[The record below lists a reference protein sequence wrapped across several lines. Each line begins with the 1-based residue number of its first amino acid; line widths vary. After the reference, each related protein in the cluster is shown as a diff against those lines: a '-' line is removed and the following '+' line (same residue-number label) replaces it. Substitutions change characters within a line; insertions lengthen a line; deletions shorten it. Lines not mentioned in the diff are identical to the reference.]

1 MNELLTSTQYRE
13 EMVNRYRSL
22 VRNTKPELSKDEQKL
37 LRQAFNLALDESK
50 HRTSFTGDPFIFQP
64 LEISRILATEL
75 NLGLTSIISSL
86 LYTYVRD
93 GFIPLEKVQ
102 QLFGKNI
109 ARIID
114 SLIKISSIDARDT
127 SMQTENFRK
136 LILSLST
143 DVRVILIKLA
153 ERLNYMRNLD
163 NLPPE
168 QQIKMATESLE
179 LYAPLGHRL
188 GLYTLKS
195 ELEDLALKYTEPE
208 DYHSIE
214 KKLEASKEK
223 RNRFIRDFIKP
234 IKDELIKHQFK
245 FEIKGRT
252 KSIYSIWR
260 KMRRQDVG
268 FDEVYDK
275 FAIRIIMDSPL
286 DKEKS
291 DCWQVYSIVTDFYQP
306 NPLRLRDWI
315 SVPKSNGY
323 ESLHTTVV
331 VPGGQ
336 WVEVQIRTARMNEIA
351 EKGFAA
357 HWKYKGIESDKGA
370 DDWLNKVRE
379 VLETAEPDASNFVDD
394 FKLSLYAKEI
404 FVFTPQGD
412 LKKLPA
418 GATVL
423 DFAFDIHS
431 NLGMTCVG
439 AKVNNK
445 NMPIRYPLKNGD
457 NVEIISSKSQ
467 KPKEDWLDFVVT
479 SKAKTKI
486 KLALKEELL
495 KEAEVGKEML
505 RRRLRNWKLSLNDQ
519 NVTKILKNYKLK
531 TAVDLYHSIATGKID
546 VSEIKELILESAAES
561 IKKTEKIETP
571 VLEKIVKPQLPSSED
586 FLLIDDK
593 TDKLDYQLSKC
604 CNPIF
609 GDPIFGFVTINEGI
623 KIHRTSCPNAREMI
637 AKYGYRVVNA
647 RWARTE
653 GDNAFF
659 QATIKVTGID
669 DVGIVSNIS
678 DVISKDLKVN
688 MRSISVD
695 TNDGVFEGVIKVFIH
710 NTNHLQTLIRKL
722 AKVKGVLKVSRL
734 ENI

>member
-1 MNELLTSTQYRE
+1 
-13 EMVNRYRSL
+13 
-22 VRNTKPELSKDEQKL
+22 
-37 LRQAFNLALDESK
+37 
-50 HRTSFTGDPFIFQP
+50 
-64 LEISRILATEL
+64 
-75 NLGLTSIISSL
+75 
-86 LYTYVRD
+86 
-93 GFIPLEKVQ
+93 
-102 QLFGKNI
+102 
-109 ARIID
+109 
-114 SLIKISSIDARDT
+114 
-127 SMQTENFRK
+127 
-136 LILSLST
+136 
-143 DVRVILIKLA
+143 
-153 ERLNYMRNLD
+153 
-163 NLPPE
+163 
-168 QQIKMATESLE
+168 
-179 LYAPLGHRL
+179 
-188 GLYTLKS
+188 
-195 ELEDLALKYTEPE
+195 
-208 DYHSIE
+208 
-214 KKLEASKEK
+214 
-223 RNRFIRDFIKP
+223 
-234 IKDELIKHQFK
+234 
-245 FEIKGRT
+245 
-252 KSIYSIWR
+252 
-260 KMRRQDVG
+260 
-268 FDEVYDK
+268 
-275 FAIRIIMDSPL
+275 
-286 DKEKS
+286 
-291 DCWQVYSIVTDFYQP
+291 
-306 NPLRLRDWI
+306 
-315 SVPKSNGY
+315 
-323 ESLHTTVV
+323 
-331 VPGGQ
+331 
-336 WVEVQIRTARMNEIA
+336 
-351 EKGFAA
+351 
-357 HWKYKGIESDKGA
+357 
-370 DDWLNKVRE
+370 
-379 VLETAEPDASNFVDD
+379 
-394 FKLSLYAKEI
+394 
-404 FVFTPQGD
+404 
-412 LKKLPA
+412 
-418 GATVL
+418 
-423 DFAFDIHS
+423 
-431 NLGMTCVG
+431 
-439 AKVNNK
+439 
-445 NMPIRYPLKNGD
+445 
-457 NVEIISSKSQ
+457 IISSKSQ